1 MTFRIAGGEEEGVD
15 LVQNGRNRFLAV
27 VVAPTIELALEQGA
41 RQGIGDARKDA
52 GAKIDVGEK
61 PR

>member
-1 MTFRIAGGEEEGVD
+1 MVT
-15 LVQNGRNRFLAV
+15 
-27 VVAPTIELALEQGA
+27 PTIELALEKGA
-41 RQGIGDARKDA
+41 RQGIGDARKNA